1 MSSTEMRTILQDLR
15 ELLAKEIEYK
25 FMPLHV
31 CKTCDNLAEGAL
43 VERIVATIRGD
54 NDAN

>member
-1 MSSTEMRTILQDLR
+1 MSNTEMRTILQDLR
-15 ELLAKEIEYK
+15 ELLAKEIEHK

-54 NDAN
+54 DDAN

>member
-1 MSSTEMRTILQDLR
+1 MSNTEMRTILQDLR
-15 ELLAKEIEYK
+15 EVLAKEIEHK

-43 VERIVATIRGD
+43 VERILETIRG
-54 NDAN
+54 NDD

>member
-1 MSSTEMRTILQDLR
+1 MTNPEMRTILENLR
-15 ELLAKEIEYK
+15 ELIAKDIERK

-43 VERIVATIRGD
+43 VERIVAAIRD
-54 NDAN
+54 ED

>member
-1 MSSTEMRTILQDLR
+1 MSNTEMRTILQDLR
-15 ELLAKEIEYK
+15 ELLAKEIEHK

-31 CKTCDNLAEGAL
+31 CQVCDNLAEGAL

-54 NDAN
+54 ND